1 MTDTLDK
8 VLVTSALGGLR
19 EALVERTRQEGL
31 GRVAFAFADTR
42 EKALAEIRDA
52 DAALVGPWDAEL
64 LAAGQRL
71 RWVHK
76 DTGGV
81 EVFPEFAE
89 SPVQFTSLKPL
100 FGIAGAEAALLGML
114 LFSRRA
120 HHLGRINPGADRF
133 DSQDHVHSPEEVF
146 GKTVGIIGM
155 GYMGGALAARAKSL
169 GLRVLATAR
178 TTREAPTGVDRMV
191 PLQKLPELL
200 EQSDYVVVSVP
211 STPETAGM
219 IDENFLRSMK
229 QSAFLI
235 DLSGRTSVYDWPA
248 LESAIEGGS
257 ISGVCLQPSGHDPE
271 LGMPPTD
278 SAFWDRENVVVTPC
292 RITSIEMGAR
302 GLELVVENLHRLNDG
317 RPLEG
322 LVDKRAGY

>member
-1 MTDTLDK
+1 MTDAVNK
-8 VLVTSALGGLR
+8 VLVTSSLRGLR
-19 EALVERTRQEGL
+19 EAILERAGQEGL
-31 GRVAFAFADTR
+31 GHVTFAFADTR
-42 EKALAEIRDA
+42 EHTLAEIRDA

-64 LAAGQRL
+64 LAAAKRL

-76 DTGGV
+76 DSGGV
-81 EVFPEFAE
+81 EVFPEFVD

-100 FGIAGAEAALLGML
+100 FGIAGAQAALLGML

-120 HHLGRINPGADRF
+120 HHMGHRESGPERF
-133 DSQDHVHSPEEVF
+133 DSHDHVHRPDEIF
-146 GKTVGIIGM
+146 GKTVGILGM
-155 GYMGGALAARAKSL
+155 GYMGSALAERAKSL

-178 TTREAPTGVDRMV
+178 RPREAPAGVDQMLA
-191 PLQKLPELL
+191 PQELPQML

-219 IDENFLRSMK
+219 VNDSFLTNMK

-235 DLSGRTSVYDWPA
+235 DLSGRNAIYDWSA
-248 LESAIEGGS
+248 LAAAIEQGA
-257 ISGVCLQPSGHDPE
+257 IAGVCLQPSGHDPE
-271 LGMPPTD
+271 LGMPTTD

-292 RITSIEMGAR
+292 RITSSEMSQR
-302 GLELVVENLHRLNDG
+302 GLELVVENLGRLNDG